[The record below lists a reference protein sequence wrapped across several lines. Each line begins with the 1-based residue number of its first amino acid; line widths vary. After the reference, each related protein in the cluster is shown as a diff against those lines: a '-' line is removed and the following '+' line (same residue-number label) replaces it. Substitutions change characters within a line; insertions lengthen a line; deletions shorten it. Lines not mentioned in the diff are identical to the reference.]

1 MSNAVVMNDIETFF
15 WSMVKQRQFSD
26 RNYSLIDLEVDYH
39 PSMEPYLE
47 KVNELLRSCAC
58 EGFECFV
65 KSVDPHE
72 DKELWES
79 GARSQLIIP
88 HFLSNESL
96 GLTKSAV
103 VAVMGNIATSKG
115 IFDNLRGINPFE
127 YFLMDGDECVPVMRE
142 VRG

>member
-1 MSNAVVMNDIETFF
+1 M
-15 WSMVKQRQFSD
+15 KKL
-26 RNYSLIDLEVDYH
+26 LIRGRLHNWIYR
-39 PSMEPYLE
+39 L
-47 KVNELLRSCAC
+47 
-58 EGFECFV
+58 
-65 KSVDPHE
+65 
-72 DKELWES
+72 